1 MANILLLCVRLFE
14 LSLWERRYQI
24 QPTDSRRQACDPE
37 QTVLHP
43 ELTPGLSGWHAN
55 SHITWKNLIFPSIFL
70 QLLLRLILLLL
81 LLCVERFHFLK
92 NLKNAS
98 IQLFLLILLLLP
110 LLLVVLLVL
119 SLFPLFCLG
128 VPKFKGRGDYSFFLG
143 GGEYGG
149 PGGMR
154 EYQCMIS
161 MSLNL
166 IGAGLDTP
174 GILVSLGCITGF
186 RKYRW
191 SP

>member
-1 MANILLLCVRLFE
+1 MIYKIYYAMANILLLCVRLFE

-98 IQLFLLILLLLP
+98 IQLFLLL
-110 LLLVVLLVL
+110 L
-119 SLFPLFCLG
+119 SLSDVHRHKWLG
-128 VPKFKGRGDYSFFLG
+128 GRGFTNLTESALIWTTVGSG
-143 GGEYGG
+143 G
-149 PGGMR
+149 R
-154 EYQCMIS
+154 DLTNSAWDQ
-161 MSLNL
+161 LNK
-166 IGAGLDTP
+166 D
-174 GILVSLGCITGF
+174 
-186 RKYRW
+186 RYHKQR
-191 SP
+191 